1 LALIRGDGK
10 WREYWFLKA
19 EHRECRPLPPAQ
31 SSMYNQST
39 GGIEWTLGS
48 PQSSFPE
55 VLLTPLKYI
64 KDNLL
69 WQYFKRERILW
80 HAARAEKNKWSSV

>member
-1 LALIRGDGK
+1 MALIKGDRK
-10 WREYWFLKA
+10 WTEYWFLKA
-19 EHRECRPLPPAQ
+19 GHQECRSLPPVQ

-39 GGIEWTLGS
+39 GGIQWTLGS

-55 VLLTPLKYI
+55 VLLTPLKCI

-69 WQYFKRERILW
+69 WQYFKREGIL
-80 HAARAEKNKWSSV
+80 

>member
-1 LALIRGDGK
+1 MALIRGDGK
-10 WREYWFLKA
+10 WTEYWFLKA
-19 EHRECRPLPPAQ
+19 GHWEYRSLPPVQ
-31 SSMYNQST
+31 SNMYNQSI

-55 VLLTPLKYI
+55 VPLTPLNCI

-69 WQYFKRERILW
+69 WHHFKREGIL
-80 HAARAEKNKWSSV
+80 